1 MRKMKQLLCALCC
14 ALLVFSMSAPVRAAE
29 YPDTYTVRIYA
40 GRQGVMTECSGSGE
54 IAGEGRIFVL
64 RGLRYGSRISVSFRE
79 STEDGSAGDVPADG
93 YNRFIMSVREEGTG
107 SRAEVTFDVESKYY
121 IMGSRES
128 GRDNSERVGS
138 MLVQGDRDYVAAY
151 GLMKD
156 SVEYTINYVDGDG
169 NTLRESEKYRGTIG
183 DKPVVAYQY
192 VEGYQPQ
199 AYNLTKTLSANAA
212 ENIFTFIYTAV
223 TTPVNVV
230 VIPGQPAEPLPPEP
244 DQNVVDVVE
253 GEEGPEEPGPEVP
266 GPEVPGPGEEDLP
279 DEPVPQVPGPEET
292 IDLDDQNVPQNPFE
306 DGGEGDASGSGIINM
321 VMGNAFLVK
330 MPMPVRVIVLCV
342 LVALLG
348 GGIWWLISCVRRK
361 KDKEEAE
368 AACGEKPDGKASGE
382 KPEEKS

>member
-1 MRKMKQLLCALCC
+1 MRKMKQLLGALCC
-14 ALLVFSMSAPVRAAE
+14 LLLLFSMSAPVRAAE
-29 YPDTYTVRIYA
+29 YPDTYTIRIYA
-40 GRQGVMTECSGSGE
+40 GRQGVMTGCTGSGE

-79 STEDGSAGDVPADG
+79 SAEDGNAGDVPADG

-244 DQNVVDVVE
+244 DQNVVDVVQ
-253 GEEGPEEPGPEVP
+253 GEEGPE
-266 GPEVPGPGEEDLP
+266 PEVPGPGPGEEELP
-279 DEPVPQVPGPEET
+279 DEPIPQGPGPEET
-292 IDLDDQNVPQNPFE
+292 IDLDDPNVPQNPFD
-306 DGGEGDASGSGIINM
+306 DGEEGDQSRSGIINM
-321 VMGNAFLVK
+321 IMGNAFLVK
-330 MPMPVRVIVLCV
+330 MPVPVKVFVFCV
-342 LVALLG
+342 LAALLG
-348 GGIWWLISCVRRK
+348 GGIWWLVSCVRRK
-361 KDKEEAE
+361 KDKDGAEE
-368 AACGEKPDGKASGE
+368 ACGEKPDEKASGE